1 MENTIKIRAHH
12 LLCAICASAGCE
24 DTPAGDEI
32 VRDITSALKADPFTI
47 VRVTADI
54 DIVRAHYDD
63 IYSGSLV
70 DTDFS
75 QRQDDY
81 SDRMK
86 DLELLRILGIRPN
99 TEFPAIEL
107 LRLLF
112 ATVHTL
118 EGICYYKDNMQP
130 DWQECPHARKD
141 LFQQVRNDGIDDY
154 FSLDRCNIMAEKL
167 LGKGPYSLLPIRT
180 RDEMV
185 EAKRASC
192 ERIAGADR
200 LFIRPHHLM
209 CILCCYGLGA
219 LDAPLEVDN
228 LQELMLKMQ
237 RNPGIPVTLVEGC
250 CMVCDPCP
258 AYHPEKNICLWMYTK
273 DQLKDLRILHKLG
286 LKPGST
292 LKAGDLIDRL
302 LTTIDSPNE
311 ICGAD
316 AMNDSSPT
324 WKSCSASNSG
334 AYEKI
339 RCSNFFKSDK

>member
-1 MENTIKIRAHH
+1 MESTIKIRAHH
-12 LLCAICASAGCE
+12 LLCAICASTGCE
-24 DTPAGDEI
+24 DTPAGDDI
-32 VRDITSALKADPFTI
+32 VRDITSALKSDPFTT

-63 IYSGSLV
+63 VYLGCPV
-70 DTDFS
+70 DSDFVR
-75 QRQDDY
+75 RQDDY
-81 SDRMK
+81 ADRMK

-99 TEFPAIEL
+99 TELPAIEL

-112 ATVHTL
+112 EKLHSL
-118 EGICYYKDNMQP
+118 KGICFHKDHIHP
-130 DWQECPHARKD
+130 DWPECPHARKD
-141 LFQQVRNDGIDDY
+141 MFQQVRDDGIDDY
-154 FSLDRCNIMAEKL
+154 FSLDRCNILAEKL
-167 LGKGPYSLLPIRT
+167 LGKGPYSLLPIRS
-180 RDEMV
+180 RAEMV
-185 EAKRASC
+185 EAKRTSC

-209 CILCCYGLGA
+209 CILCSCGLGA
-219 LDAPLEVDN
+219 LDSPLEVDN

-237 RNPGIPVTLVEGC
+237 KSPDIPVTLVEGC

-273 DQLKDLRILHKLG
+273 DQLKDLRVLHKLG

-292 LKAGDLIDRL
+292 LKARDLIDRL
-302 LTTIDSPNE
+302 FTAIDSPDI
-311 ICGAD
+311 ICGSN

-324 WKSCSASNSG
+324 WRSCSASNSG

-339 RCSNFFKSDK
+339 RSKLFNPRH